1 MATTPS
7 TKLENLLRR
16 VQPCQFSSYKE
27 FMRALMNEALGNT
40 SFTFDQLNYDLYAL
54 NKELFNRLN
63 RETTAFFKYWPTS
76 NKPLFPMEPPLQH
89 IGSSKVQGY
98 KALMHDL
105 IIEAILHHHVTFDTL
120 KSYLSDFKVE
130 IYHDLCEK
138 AITYYDMFATKNI
151 KSSGHWTC

>member
-1 MATTPS
+1 
-7 TKLENLLRR
+7 
-16 VQPCQFSSYKE
+16 
-27 FMRALMNEALGNT
+27 
-40 SFTFDQLNYDLYAL
+40 
-54 NKELFNRLN
+54 
-63 RETTAFFKYWPTS
+63 
-76 NKPLFPMEPPLQH
+76 MEPPLQH

-120 KSYLSDFKVE
+120 KSYLSDFNVE

-151 KSSGHWTC
+151 KSSGHWTCSGQTIRCQYTVKPFKVVKENV